1 MPFARTLVLGLGLS
15 LLLGS
20 PAHAQSG
27 TQGTATVQG
36 LITQRGMS
44 LGMARTIA
52 EAALA
57 ECKARG
63 YNTAVAVVDRGG
75 QLLVLLRDEQA
86 APQVGEMARRKAYTA
101 RMFRV
106 STQEFQKR
114 TANDAPQAGQRN
126 LADILALSGGVPIQL
141 GKETIGGVGSAGST
155 LDIDDACSK
164 AGIAKVA
171 DLLK

>member
-1 MPFARTLVLGLGLS
+1 MSYAIKLLVGLGLAS
-15 LLLGS
+15 LISG
-20 PAHAQSG
+20 PANAQGAS
-27 TQGTATVQG
+27 QSTATVQG
-36 LITQRGMS
+36 LITQRSMS
-44 LGMARTIA
+44 LGMALTIA

-57 ECKARG
+57 ECKSRG

-75 QLLVLLRDEQA
+75 QLLVLLRDEQSS
-86 APQVGEMARRKAYTA
+86 PQAGEMARRKAYTA

-155 LDIDDACSK
+155 LEIDDACSK